1 MYPFVQYTFTIIAI
15 ILTFFLILIFLP
27 TLIDTWQDWID
38 EQRKRRER
46 KNKCPR

>member
-15 ILTFFLILIFLP
+15 ILTFLLSLIFLP
-27 TLIDTWQDWID
+27 TLMDEWQDWID
-38 EQRKRRER
+38 EQRRRRER

>member
-1 MYPFVQYTFTIIAI
+1 MNSFMQYTFAIIAI

-27 TLIDTWQDWID
+27 TLMDTWQDWID

-46 KNKCPR
+46 KNKCPQ

>member
-38 EQRKRRER
+38 KQRKRRER

>member
-15 ILTFFLILIFLP
+15 ILTFLLTLIFLP
-27 TLIDTWQDWID
+27 TLMDTWQDWID
-38 EQRKRRER
+38 EQRRRRER

>member
-15 ILTFFLILIFLP
+15 ILTFLSTLILLP
-27 TLIDTWQDWID
+27 TLIDMWQDWID
-38 EQRKRRER
+38 EQRRRRER

>member
-15 ILTFFLILIFLP
+15 ILTFFLILISLP
-27 TLIDTWQDWID
+27 TLMDTWQDWID
-38 EQRKRRER
+38 EQRRRRER

>member
-1 MYPFVQYTFTIIAI
+1 MYPFVQYIFTIIAI

-27 TLIDTWQDWID
+27 TLIDQWQDWID

>member
-27 TLIDTWQDWID
+27 TLMDEWQGWID

>member
-27 TLIDTWQDWID
+27 TLIDTWQEWID
-38 EQRKRRER
+38 CQRTRREQ
-46 KNKCPR
+46 KTKCPR

>member
-15 ILTFFLILIFLP
+15 ILTFFITLILLP
-27 TLIDTWQDWID
+27 TLMDEWQDWID
-38 EQRKRRER
+38 EQRRRRER

>member
-27 TLIDTWQDWID
+27 TLMDTWLDWIAD
-38 EQRKRRER
+38 QRKRRER
-46 KNKCPR
+46 KNKCPQ

>member
-38 EQRKRRER
+38 EQRRRRER
-46 KNKCPR
+46 KNKCPQ

>member
-15 ILTFFLILIFLP
+15 ILTFFLTLIFLP
-27 TLIDTWQDWID
+27 TLINTWQDWID
-38 EQRKRRER
+38 KQRRRRER

>member
-27 TLIDTWQDWID
+27 TLIDQWQDWID
-38 EQRKRRER
+38 EQRRRREW
-46 KNKCPR
+46 KY

>member
-15 ILTFFLILIFLP
+15 ILTFFIILIFLP
-27 TLIDTWQDWID
+27 TLIDMWQDWID

-46 KNKCPR
+46 KNKCPQ

>member
-1 MYPFVQYTFTIIAI
+1 MNSFVLYTFTIIAI
-15 ILTFFLILIFLP
+15 ILTFFLTLIFLP

-38 EQRKRRER
+38 EQHRRRER

>member
-15 ILTFFLILIFLP
+15 ILTFLLTLIFLP
-27 TLIDTWQDWID
+27 TLIDMWQDWID

>member
-1 MYPFVQYTFTIIAI
+1 MYPFVQYTFAIIAI

-38 EQRKRRER
+38 EQRRRRER
-46 KNKCPR
+46 KNKCPQ

>member
-27 TLIDTWQDWID
+27 TLMDTWQDWID
-38 EQRKRRER
+38 EQRRRRER